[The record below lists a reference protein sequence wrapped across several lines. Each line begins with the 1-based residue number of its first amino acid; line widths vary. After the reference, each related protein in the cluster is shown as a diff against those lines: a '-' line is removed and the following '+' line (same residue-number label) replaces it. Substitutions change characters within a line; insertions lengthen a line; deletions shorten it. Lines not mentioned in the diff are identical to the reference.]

1 MIIILESCLDLKSA
15 DCHPFLRHP
24 LIEKPTRTATS
35 PEKMERRVLHD
46 VVTSDDEVIID
57 RISRNINNQ
66 GQNATYVPVENVSYP
81 RPRGPIIQGTRP
93 RESSLHGVNYPMR
106 PIEKKRKEPT
116 ARKSTT
122 FFNTRPIL
130 GNFVSQP
137 RVCAPRV
144 EMNFVDRDN
153 QIVDIQNLTENAGSG
168 STRSINDEK
177 TLVRDRLEAQ
187 IEKMKNLAGGYR
199 NTILRL
205 ESLLEEN
212 KLRFNELNGDLK
224 TTERLFRRLMAFEN
238 QENSREKTRENTQR
252 REDYL
257 DPNGRYGTMP
267 EAGACDE
274 AQAQD
279 PLLLQRDFDHRRRQ

>member
-1 MIIILESCLDLKSA
+1 M
-15 DCHPFLRHP
+15 
-24 LIEKPTRTATS
+24 
-35 PEKMERRVLHD
+35 
-46 VVTSDDEVIID
+46 
-57 RISRNINNQ
+57 
-66 GQNATYVPVENVSYP
+66 
-81 RPRGPIIQGTRP
+81 
-93 RESSLHGVNYPMR
+93 
-106 PIEKKRKEPT
+106 
-116 ARKSTT
+116 
-122 FFNTRPIL
+122 

-168 STRSINDEK
+168 STRSITDEK
-177 TLVRDRLEAQ
+177 TMVRDRLEAQ
-187 IEKMKNLAGGYR
+187 IEKLQNLAGGYQ

-212 KLRFNELNGDLK
+212 KVRFNELNGDLK
-224 TTERLFRRLMAFEN
+224 TAERLFRRLIAFEN
-238 QENSREKTRENTQR
+238 QEKSREKTRENTQR

-257 DPNGRYGTMP
+257 ETSGRYGTMA
-267 EAGACDE
+267 EAGAGACDE

>member
-1 MIIILESCLDLKSA
+1 
-15 DCHPFLRHP
+15 
-24 LIEKPTRTATS
+24 
-35 PEKMERRVLHD
+35 MERRVLQD

-57 RISRNINNQ
+57 RISQNINNQ

-81 RPRGPIIQGTRP
+81 RPRGQIVQGTRP
-93 RESSLHGVNYPMR
+93 RESNLHGVNYPLR

-130 GNFVSQP
+130 DNFVSQP
-137 RVCAPRV
+137 RVCVPR
-144 EMNFVDRDN
+144 VDRDN
-153 QIVDIQNLTENAGSG
+153 QIVNIQNLTENAGSG
-168 STRSINDEK
+168 STRSITDEK
-177 TLVRDRLEAQ
+177 TMVRDRLEAQ
-187 IEKMKNLAGGYR
+187 IEKLQNLAGGYQ

-212 KLRFNELNGDLK
+212 KVRFNELNGDLK
-224 TTERLFRRLMAFEN
+224 TAERLFRRLIAFEN
-238 QENSREKTRENTQR
+238 QEKSRENTRENTQR

-257 DPNGRYGTMP
+257 ETSGRYGTMA
-267 EAGACDE
+267 EASAGAWDG
-274 AQAQD
+274 ARAQD

>member
-81 RPRGPIIQGTRP
+81 RPRGQIVQGTRP

-130 GNFVSQP
+130 DNFVSQP
-137 RVCAPRV
+137 RVCVPR
-144 EMNFVDRDN
+144 VDRDN
-153 QIVDIQNLTENAGSG
+153 QIVNIQNLTENAGSG
-168 STRSINDEK
+168 STRSITDEK
-177 TLVRDRLEAQ
+177 TMVRDRLEAQ
-187 IEKMKNLAGGYR
+187 IEKLQNLAGGYQ

-212 KLRFNELNGDLK
+212 KVRFNELNGDLK
-224 TTERLFRRLMAFEN
+224 TAERLFRRLIAFDN
-238 QENSREKTRENTQR
+238 QEKSREKTRENTQR

-257 DPNGRYGTMP
+257 ETSGRYGTMA

>member
-1 MIIILESCLDLKSA
+1 MDLKSA

-81 RPRGPIIQGTRP
+81 RPRGQIVQGTRP

-130 GNFVSQP
+130 DNFVSQP
-137 RVCAPRV
+137 RVCVPR
-144 EMNFVDRDN
+144 VDRDN
-153 QIVDIQNLTENAGSG
+153 QIVNIQNLTENAGSG
-168 STRSINDEK
+168 STRSITDEK
-177 TLVRDRLEAQ
+177 TMVRDRLEAQ
-187 IEKMKNLAGGYR
+187 IEKLQNLAGGYQ

-212 KLRFNELNGDLK
+212 KVRFNELNGDLK
-224 TTERLFRRLMAFEN
+224 TAERLFRRLIAFDN
-238 QENSREKTRENTQR
+238 QEKSREKTRENTQR

-257 DPNGRYGTMP
+257 ETSGRYGTMA